1 MIFHIL
7 QRILLCE
14 LFYDL
19 CLFEGEEQIKRKS
32 KDKKKEEKRWG
43 MRFGIW
49 KKEKKKVTSF

>member
-14 LFYDL
+14 LIYAL
-19 CLFEGEEQIKRKS
+19 CLFEGEEQIKRER
-32 KDKKKEEKRWG
+32 KDKKKEEKRWD

-49 KKEKKKVTSF
+49 KK